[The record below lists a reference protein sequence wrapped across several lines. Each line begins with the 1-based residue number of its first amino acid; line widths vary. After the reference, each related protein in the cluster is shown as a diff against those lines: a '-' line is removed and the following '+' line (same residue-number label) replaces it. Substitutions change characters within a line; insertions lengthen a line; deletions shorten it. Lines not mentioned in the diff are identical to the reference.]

1 MLVMSDK
8 KPAKARDARDFE
20 TKFPARTIYELAGN
34 FDLEMA
40 RLGAEKILD
49 IEGKLKGERFLNAI
63 IWAFLEL
70 PEAERNAIAA
80 EYVVRFNHVMRAG
93 EKAVIE
99 VKEMTPPAS
108 VREGG
113 AKGWEGVPLEGTLLP
128 AKKGRKKSGNDE
140 GA

>member
-8 KPAKARDARDFE
+8 KPAKAKDARDFE

-70 PEAERNAIAA
+70 PEVERNAIAA
-80 EYVVRFNHVMRAG
+80 EYVVRFNHVMRVG
-93 EKAVIE
+93 EKVVIE
-99 VKEMTPPAS
+99 VKEGAPPGEG
-108 VREGG
+108 REGK
-113 AKGWEGVPLEGTLLP
+113 AKGWEDVPLEGTILP
-128 AKKGRKKSGNDE
+128 AKKKGRKSGNDK